1 MNNILF
7 IEFFYRILSTLSPR
21 RIILVGNSKRAV
33 YAALFG
39 NLGVSIAKL
48 VAALFT
54 NSSAMWSETY
64 HSFSDTF
71 NQVLLLVGIK
81 TSSKRP
87 TELHPFGYG
96 KERFFWSFIVATL
109 LFGISGVLSFEKGFT
124 TLHDPM
130 HEIENANVSYVILLI
145 SALFEGNALRIA
157 FNLFSDTIQARG
169 EKVNLHKL
177 FTEFQ
182 ESKDPA
188 ILTVMVEDSA
198 ALLGIAIAAI
208 GIYLSEVT
216 KNMIY
221 DAYSSIAIG
230 AVLMLFAFFLA
241 KENRA
246 LLIGESMSKKDR
258 VKIVDSV
265 LRIPEVNRVIT
276 LRTMHFS
283 PNDVL
288 VAMEVSLVDNIN
300 TDQIELVIDTIEERI
315 KAILDIKTSSK
326 IYVEVERDSCPI
338 NFKKQS
344 HRQRVKRDFFL

>member
-1 MNNILF
+1 
-7 IEFFYRILSTLSPR
+7 
-21 RIILVGNSKRAV
+21 LVGNSKRAV

-48 VAALFT
+48 VAAVFT

-96 KERFFWSFIVATL
+96 KERFFWSFVVATL
-109 LFGISGVLSFEKGFT
+109 LFGISGVLSFEKGFA

-157 FNLFSDTIQARG
+157 FNLFRNTIQARG
-169 EKVNLHKL
+169 EKVNLHAL

-208 GIYLSEVT
+208 GIYLSDVT

-258 VKIVDSV
+258 VKIVESV

-300 TDQIELVIDTIEERI
+300 TDQIELVIDIIEERI

-344 HRQRVKRDFFL
+344 HRQKEKRM